1 MLKALSVTGYMGMIG
16 ALLGLLATRS
26 LFSSSA
32 LVISVQVA
40 AFLLFLWARVTF
52 GRRSFHVVADPT
64 EGGLAAG
71 LHELARAS
79 GVGIRIDRSA
89 VLWFEPG
96 VRVCREL
103 GADVWSTLASG
114 TLLASFPAD
123 TAEEAVAAL
132 AQRGYPV
139 AAIGIAVAGSGVVDG
154 EGDSIVWPDR
164 DEVDRLLS
172 EDRRESP
179 PVAG

>member
-1 MLKALSVTGYMGMIG
+1 MAC
-16 ALLGLLATRS
+16 
-26 LFSSSA
+26 
-32 LVISVQVA
+32 
-40 AFLLFLWARVTF
+40 
-52 GRRSFHVVADPT
+52 
-64 EGGLAAG
+64 
-71 LHELARAS
+71 AS